1 MEKPTTTTKP
11 VESFD
16 VTIENLEDF
25 LPMMFH
31 HLAQLPT
38 MVSNKTLPVC
48 IVLILP
54 ETNTSLYFEW
64 DTFENFI
71 GALTVVDLTK
81 TLKDYAEH
89 FSYFSELCDTFILST
104 FYKIS
109 RPTINFI
116 TFNVKLVPPKKEKV
130 MN

>member
-1 MEKPTTTTKP
+1 MEKPTNKT
-11 VESFD
+11 VEMFD
-16 VTIENLEDF
+16 VTIEKLEDF

-31 HLAQLPT
+31 HTSELPK
-38 MVSNKTLPVC
+38 MIVDKTVPVC

-54 ETNTSLYFEW
+54 DTNTSLYFEW
-64 DTFENFI
+64 DTFDNFI
-71 GALTVVDLTK
+71 KALESIDLK
-81 TLKDYAEH
+81 KDLNDLREH
-89 FSYFSELCDTFILST
+89 FSYFSELSETFILST

-109 RPTINFI
+109 RPNKNFT